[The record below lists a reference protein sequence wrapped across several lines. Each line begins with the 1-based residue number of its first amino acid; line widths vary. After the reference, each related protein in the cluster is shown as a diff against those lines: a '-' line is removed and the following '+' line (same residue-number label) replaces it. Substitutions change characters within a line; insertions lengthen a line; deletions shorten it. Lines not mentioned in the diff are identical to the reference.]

1 MFGLGFWEIIL
12 ILLAAIIF
20 IRPDD
25 LPVFLRK
32 LGSLYKSL
40 MDMHREVTK
49 MVNEPMDMISKE
61 SGESANAD
69 DASSKNSS
77 KNSPESGS
85 TAVSR
90 NHRRGAPNARLKH

>member
-61 SGESANAD
+61 SGEGILAD

-85 TAVSR
+85 TAGRPKSEEGNPER
-90 NHRRGAPNARLKH
+90 PA